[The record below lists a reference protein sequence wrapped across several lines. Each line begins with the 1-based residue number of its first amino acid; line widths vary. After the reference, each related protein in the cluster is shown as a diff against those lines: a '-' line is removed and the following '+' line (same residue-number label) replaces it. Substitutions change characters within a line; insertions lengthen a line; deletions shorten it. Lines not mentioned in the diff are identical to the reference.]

1 MRKAV
6 LAPILGIAL
15 WSCTDGPVDDELTV
29 AELSERGRHLF
40 FLTDSCV
47 DCHGEDGSGGLAAP
61 PLDAGIT
68 PRAIDYQLRTNP
80 EMAELA
86 DALQATQQDLL
97 ALSVFIRDLTGDL
110 PDSIEVAALA
120 TEAPVADANGPMSE
134 QAADAVASVAA
145 GSERLAMLRAVE
157 DFSVVVDTWERR
169 AREGSLKRSYEA
181 AVAAEFDPGEPKFTP
196 EPGKTYF
203 YENAGTRGTR
213 NIRTGETFSPEAMK
227 VVVGDAET
235 REVIASHEIPAEL
248 RSAMHSTALSPDGRY
263 VYISGASPSGEVEPQ
278 GATPGLSRAAASVLK
293 VDALTLQPVRQLA
306 LGGRMHH
313 AQVFQDRYML
323 IDTFA
328 QDPDGLTAYLFDPE
342 TDQVIGGVHEEDLGG
357 NAYTAWTDNEFIY
370 IIMEPAGY
378 GFQAARRH
386 MYGELTVV
394 PTSWV
399 ARLDPETWE
408 VLQEYPHPGHRA
420 DWICFDHDGSHMYVP
435 STGNNVVSRI
445 NTETGEIAWTR
456 PTGPGPYGCAVNAD
470 SSEVWI
476 ADKGESTGLVGGRTV
491 TVYETESGRSVDTL
505 FSAYHVDHI
514 LLSPDGGE
522 FWATSNY
529 EGAIYVFDAQT
540 REQKTVIDIPGGGD
554 LHGLVWVHYDD
565 AGVGRVV
572 RDQGGFH
579 NGADPRPADSD

>member
-1 MRKAV
+1 MHKRLPA
-6 LAPILGIAL
+6 LLPTILLI
-15 WSCTDGPVDDELTV
+15 SCTGGPVEEELTV
-29 AELSERGRHLF
+29 AELSEHGRELY
-40 FLTDSCV
+40 LLADSCV
-47 DCHGEDGSGGLAAP
+47 DCHGADGGGGLAAP

-86 DALQATQQDLL
+86 DTLQATQQDLL
-97 ALSVFIRDLTGDL
+97 ALSVYIRELTGD
-110 PDSIEVAALA
+110 PADSAEVETLAAQELDA
-120 TEAPVADANGPMSE
+120 EANDSTAAEG
-134 QAADAVASVAA
+134 ADAVAAVAA
-145 GSERLAMLRAVE
+145 GSERLALLKAVE
-157 DFSVVVDTWERR
+157 DFSAVVETWERR
-169 AREGSLKRSYEA
+169 AREGSLMRTYEVT
-181 AVAAEFDPGEPKFTP
+181 VAAEFDPGEPKFTP

-213 NIRTGETFSPEAMK
+213 NVQTGETFSPEGMK
-227 VVVGDAET
+227 VVVGDAGT
-235 REVIASHEIPAEL
+235 REVIAWYEIAPEL
-248 RSAMHSTALSPDGRY
+248 RSSMHSTALSPDGRF
-263 VYISGASPSGEVEPQ
+263 VYISGASPSAETEPQ
-278 GATPGLSRAAASVLK
+278 GAPPGLSRAASSVLK
-293 VDALTLQPVRQLA
+293 VDALTLQPVRQLSV
-306 LGGRMHH
+306 GGRMHH

-328 QDPDGLTAYLFDPE
+328 QDPDALTAYLFDPE
-342 TDQVIGGVHEEDLGG
+342 TDRIVGGVHEEDLGG

-420 DWICFDHDGSHMYVP
+420 DWICFDHDGGHMYVP
-435 STGNNVVSRI
+435 ATGNNVVSRI
-445 NTETGEIAWTR
+445 DTESGEIEWTR

-470 SSEVWI
+470 ASEVWI
-476 ADKGESTGLVGGRTV
+476 ADKGESTGMVGGRTV

-514 LLSPDGGE
+514 LLSPDGSE

-529 EGAIYVFDAQT
+529 EGAIYVFDAAT
-540 REQKTVIDIPGGGD
+540 REQKDIIDIPGGGD

-565 AGVGRVV
+565 DGVGRVV

-579 NGADPRPADSD
+579 NGAAPGG

>member
-1 MRKAV
+1 MQKQ
-6 LAPILGIAL
+6 LWTLLPTILL
-15 WSCTDGPVDDELTV
+15 LSCTSGPADEELTI

-40 FLTDSCV
+40 FLADSCV
-47 DCHGEDGSGGLAAP
+47 DCHGEDGSGGLLAP
-61 PLDAGIT
+61 ALDVGVT

-80 EMAELA
+80 EMEELS
-86 DALQATQQDLL
+86 DTLQATQQDLL
-97 ALSVFIRDLTGDL
+97 ALSVFIRELTGDP

-120 TEAPVADANGPMSE
+120 AQAPDEDAGATSAVP
-134 QAADAVASVAA
+134 AAGAGAS
-145 GSERLAMLRAVE
+145 GSERFAMLKAVE

-169 AREGSLKRSYEA
+169 AKAGSLKRTYEVT
-181 AVAAEFDPGEPKFTP
+181 VAAEFAPGEPKFAP

-213 NIRTGETFSPEAMK
+213 NLQTGETFSPEGMK

-235 REVIASHEIPAEL
+235 HEIIALYEIAPEL
-248 RSAMHSTALSPDGRY
+248 RSSMHSTALTPDGRY
-263 VYISGASPSGEVEPQ
+263 VYISGAAPSGEPEPQ
-278 GATPGLSRAAASVLK
+278 GAPPGLSRSASSLLK
-293 VDALTLQPVRQLA
+293 VDALTLQPVRQLGV
-306 LGGRMHH
+306 GGRMHH

-342 TDQVIGGVHEEDLGG
+342 TDRILGGVHEEDLGG

-370 IIMEPAGY
+370 ILMEPAGY

-386 MYGELTVV
+386 MYGELTVM
-394 PTSWV
+394 PSSWV
-399 ARLDPETWE
+399 ARLDPDTWE

-420 DWICFDHDGSHMYVP
+420 DWICFDQDAGHMYVP
-435 STGNNVVSRI
+435 STGSHTVSRI
-445 NTETGEIAWTR
+445 DIESGEIAWTR

-476 ADKGESTGLVGGRTV
+476 ADKGEATGLVGGRTV
-491 TVYETESGRSVDTL
+491 TVYETETGNSIDTL

-514 LLSPDGGE
+514 LLSPDGSE

-540 REQKTVIDIPGGGD
+540 REQTAIIDVPGGGD
-554 LHGLVWVHYDD
+554 LHGLVWVHYGE
-565 AGVGRVV
+565 AGVARVV

-579 NGADPRPADSD
+579 NGASPGL

>member
-1 MRKAV
+1 MRKAI
-6 LAPILGIAL
+6 LAPVLGFAL
-15 WSCTDGPVDDELTV
+15 WSCTDGSVDEELTV
-29 AELSERGRHLF
+29 AELSEHGRELY
-40 FLTDSCV
+40 FLADSCV
-47 DCHGEDGSGGLAAP
+47 ECHGADGSGGLAAP

-97 ALSVFIRDLTGDL
+97 ALSVFVRELTGD
-110 PDSIEVAALA
+110 PTDSIDVAALA
-120 TEAPVADANGPMSE
+120 TEAPVAGTNDPTAE
-134 QAADAVASVAA
+134 QAADAGTAVAA

-169 AREGSLKRSYEA
+169 AREGSLMRTYEVT
-181 AVAAEFDPGEPKFTP
+181 VAAEFDAGEPKFTP
-196 EPGKTYF
+196 EPGTTYF

-213 NIRTGETFSPEAMK
+213 NVQTGETFSPEGMK

-235 REVIASHEIPAEL
+235 HEVIAWYEMAPEL
-248 RSAMHSTALSPDGRY
+248 RSSMHSTAVSPDGRY
-263 VYISGASPSGEVEPQ
+263 VYISGAAPSGETEPQ
-278 GATPGLSRAAASVLK
+278 GAPPGLSRAASSVLK
-293 VDALTLQPVRQLA
+293 VDALTLQPVRQLGV
-306 LGGRMHH
+306 GGRMHH

-342 TDQVIGGVHEEDLGG
+342 TDRIIGGVHEEDLGG

-435 STGNNVVSRI
+435 ATGNNVVSRI
-445 NTETGEIAWTR
+445 DTDTGEISWTR
-456 PTGPGPYGCAVNAD
+456 PTGPGPYGCAVNGDA
-470 SSEVWI
+470 SEVWI
-476 ADKGESTGLVGGRTV
+476 ADKGESTGMVGGRTV
-491 TVYETESGRSVDTL
+491 TVYETESGRSIDTL

-514 LLSPDGGE
+514 LLSPDGSE

-529 EGAIYVFDAQT
+529 EGAIYVFDAAT
-540 REQKTVIDIPGGGD
+540 REQEAIIDIPGGGD
-554 LHGLVWVHYDD
+554 LHGLVWVHYDED
-565 AGVGRVV
+565 GVGRVV

-579 NGADPRPADSD
+579 NGADPRPADSG

>member
-1 MRKAV
+1 MRKAI
-6 LAPILGIAL
+6 LAPVLGFAL
-15 WSCTDGPVDDELTV
+15 WSCTVGSVDEELTV
-29 AELSERGRHLF
+29 AELSEHGRELY
-40 FLTDSCV
+40 FLADSCV
-47 DCHGEDGSGGLAAP
+47 ECHGADGSGGLAAP

-97 ALSVFIRDLTGDL
+97 ALSVFVRELTGD
-110 PDSIEVAALA
+110 PTDSIDVAALA
-120 TEAPVADANGPMSE
+120 TEAPVAEANDPAAE
-134 QAADAVASVAA
+134 QAADAGTAVAA

-169 AREGSLKRSYEA
+169 AREGSLMRTYEVT
-181 AVAAEFDPGEPKFTP
+181 VAAEFDAGEPKFTP

-213 NIRTGETFSPEAMK
+213 NVQTGETFSPEGMK

-235 REVIASHEIPAEL
+235 HEVIAWYEMAPEL
-248 RSAMHSTALSPDGRY
+248 RSSMHSTAVSPDGRY
-263 VYISGASPSGEVEPQ
+263 VYISGAAPNTETEPQ
-278 GATPGLSRAAASVLK
+278 GAAPGLSRAASSVLK
-293 VDALTLQPVRQLA
+293 VDALTLQPVRQLGV
-306 LGGRMHH
+306 GGRMHH

-342 TDQVIGGVHEEDLGG
+342 TDRIIGGVHEEDLGG

-435 STGNNVVSRI
+435 ATGNNVVSRI
-445 NTETGEIAWTR
+445 NTDTGEISWTR

-470 SSEVWI
+470 ASEVWI
-476 ADKGESTGLVGGRTV
+476 ADKGESTGMVGGRTV
-491 TVYETESGRSVDTL
+491 TVYETESGRSIDTL

-514 LLSPDGGE
+514 LLSPDGSE

-529 EGAIYVFDAQT
+529 EGAIYVFDAVT
-540 REQKTVIDIPGGGD
+540 REQTEIIDIPGGGD

-565 AGVGRVV
+565 DGVGRVV

-579 NGADPRPADSD
+579 NGADPRPAGGG

>member
-1 MRKAV
+1 MNKAI

-15 WSCTDGPVDDELTV
+15 WSCTGGSVDEELTV

-40 FLTDSCV
+40 FLADSCV
-47 DCHGEDGSGGLAAP
+47 ECHGADGSGGLAAP
-61 PLDAGIT
+61 PLDAGVT

-86 DALQATQQDLL
+86 DSLQATQQDLL
-97 ALSVFIRDLTGDL
+97 ALSVFIRELTGD
-110 PDSIEVAALA
+110 PSDSIDVAALA
-120 TEAPVADANGPMSE
+120 TEAPVAEANGPAGE
-134 QAADAVASVAA
+134 QDANAVAAVAA
-145 GSERLAMLRAVE
+145 GSERLAMLRAIE

-169 AREGSLKRSYEA
+169 AREGSLMRTYEVI
-181 AVAAEFDPGEPKFTP
+181 VAAEFDAGEPKFTP

-213 NIRTGETFSPEAMK
+213 NVQTGETFSPEGMK
-227 VVVGDAET
+227 VVVGDAGT
-235 REVIASHEIPAEL
+235 HEVIAWYEIAPEL
-248 RSAMHSTALSPDGRY
+248 RSSMHSTALSPDGRH
-263 VYISGASPSGEVEPQ
+263 VYISGAAPNAETEPQ
-278 GATPGLSRAAASVLK
+278 GAAPGLSRAASSVLK
-293 VDALTLQPVRQLA
+293 VDALTLQPVRQLGV
-306 LGGRMHH
+306 GGRMHH

-342 TDQVIGGVHEEDLGG
+342 TDRIIGGVHEEDLGG

-435 STGNNVVSRI
+435 ATGNNVVSRI
-445 NTETGEIAWTR
+445 DTETGEISWTR

-470 SSEVWI
+470 ASEVWI
-476 ADKGESTGLVGGRTV
+476 ADKGESTGMVGGRTV

-514 LLSPDGGE
+514 LLSPDGSE

-529 EGAIYVFDAQT
+529 EGAIYVFDAVT
-540 REQKTVIDIPGGGD
+540 REQTEIIDIPGGGD
-554 LHGLVWVHYDD
+554 LHGLVWVHYDED
-565 AGVGRVV
+565 GVGRVV

-579 NGADPRPADSD
+579 NGADPRPADSG

>member
-1 MRKAV
+1 MYKQLPA
-6 LAPILGIAL
+6 LAPAILL
-15 WSCTDGPVDDELTV
+15 LSCTGGPVEEELTV
-29 AELSERGRHLF
+29 AELSEHGRDLY
-40 FLTDSCV
+40 FLVDSCV
-47 DCHGEDGSGGLAAP
+47 ECHGADGSGGLAAP

-68 PRAIDYQLRTNP
+68 PRSIDYQLRTNP

-86 DALQATQQDLL
+86 DALQASQQDLL
-97 ALSVFIRDLTGDL
+97 ALSVFIRELTGD
-110 PDSIEVAALA
+110 PAGSIDVAALA
-120 TEAPVADANGPMSE
+120 TEAPVAGVEDPTAV
-134 QAADAVASVAA
+134 QAAVTAVAA
-145 GSERLAMLRAVE
+145 GSERLAMLQAVE
-157 DFSVVVDTWERR
+157 DFSAVVENWERR
-169 AREGSLKRSYEA
+169 AREGSLMRTYEV

-213 NIRTGETFSPEAMK
+213 NYRTGETFSPDGMK

-235 REVIASHEIPAEL
+235 RDIVASYEIAPEL
-248 RSAMHSTALSPDGRY
+248 RSAMHSTAVSPDGRW
-263 VYISGASPSGEVEPQ
+263 VYISGAAPDSEQEPQ
-278 GATPGLSRAAASVLK
+278 GASPGLSRAAASVLK
-293 VDALTLQPVRQLA
+293 VDALTLQPVRQLSV
-306 LGGRMHH
+306 GGRMHH

-342 TDQVIGGVHEEDLGG
+342 TDRIIGGVHEEDLGG

-378 GFQAARRH
+378 GFQAARRY

-420 DWICFDHDGSHMYVP
+420 DWICFDQDGGHMYVP
-435 STGNNVVSRI
+435 STGNNVVTRI

-476 ADKGESTGLVGGRTV
+476 ADKGESTGMVGGRTV
-491 TVYETESGRSVDTL
+491 TVYETESGASVDTL
-505 FSAYHVDHI
+505 FSAYNVDHI
-514 LLSPDGGE
+514 LLSPDGSE

-529 EGAIYVFDAQT
+529 EGAIYVFDALT
-540 REQKTVIDIPGGGD
+540 RERKDIIDIPGGGD
-554 LHGLVWVHYDD
+554 LHGLVWVHYDE
-565 AGVGRVV
+565 AGTGRVL

-579 NGADPRPADSD
+579 NGATPGLQAR